1 MALSSLKS
9 STFDKIIDR
18 QLADYIREPI
28 LFFRNLR
35 LSDARKL
42 EIYHRNEDDKFE
54 RLFDTRFGGL
64 AANYKTG
71 LRQRISLL

>member
-28 LFFRNLR
+28 PFFWNLR

-54 RLFDTRFGGL
+54 RLFDTQFRGL

>member
-9 STFDKIIDR
+9 SAFDKIIDR

-28 LFFRNLR
+28 PFFRNLR

-42 EIYHRNEDDKFE
+42 EIHHRNEDDKFE
-54 RLFDTRFGGL
+54 RLFDTQFRGL

>member
-18 QLADYIREPI
+18 QLADYIREPVP
-28 LFFRNLR
+28 FFRNLR
-35 LSDARKL
+35 LSDARQL

-54 RLFDTRFGGL
+54 RLFDTQFRGL

>member
-28 LFFRNLR
+28 LFFPNLR

-54 RLFDTRFGGL
+54 RLFDTQFGGL